1 MHYSLVID
9 RMIERILLKNI
20 KNKLFSGKV
29 ISIMGARQTGKSTLM
44 KEIQKSVNK
53 KTLFLDCDDPQT
65 RNILQNQST
74 LNLLRLIGDNEIV
87 FIDEAQRV
95 ENIGL
100 TLKQIHDNN
109 DKCQLIVSGSSAF
122 ELANTINEPLTGR
135 NREYQL
141 FPISFQELKNHTSW
155 FDEIRL
161 LEARLIFGTYPDVIN
176 NPGNEISV
184 LKNLSG
190 SYLYK
195 DIFAFQDIR
204 KPQLIEKLLQ
214 LLAFQI
220 ASEVSYNELANT
232 LKVSINTI
240 EKYIDL
246 LEKTFVIFRL
256 PSFSRNL
263 RNEIKK
269 SRKIYFYDNGI
280 RNSIISNFNSID
292 LRNDVGQLWENY
304 LVSERFKKIS
314 YQNLYCNRY
323 FWRTTQQQE
332 VDYIEEHSGKLFAYE
347 FKYNPNKKVKIS
359 KTFTGAYSN
368 SEFQLINKEN
378 YSEFIS

>member
-1 MHYSLVID
+1 
-9 RMIERILLKNI
+9 MIKRTLQDIISE
-20 KNKLFSGKV
+20 KLFSKKV
-29 ISIMGARQTGKSTLM
+29 IVITGARQTGKSTLM
-44 KEIQKSVNK
+44 KEMQKLTDK
-53 KTLFLDCDDPQT
+53 KTLFLDCDDIET
-65 RNILQNQST
+65 RNILHNQT
-74 LNLLRLIGDNEIV
+74 TPNLLRLIGNNELV

-100 TLKQIHDNN
+100 TLKQIHDNHPE
-109 DKCQLIVSGSSAF
+109 CQLIVSGSSAF
-122 ELANTINEPLTGR
+122 ELSNKINEPLTGR
-135 NREYQL
+135 KWEYQI
-141 FPISFQELKNHTSW
+141 FPISFDEMQNYSTW

-161 LEARLIFGTYPDVIN
+161 LESRLIYGSYPDVITH
-176 NPGNEISV
+176 PGNEIQI
-184 LKNLSG
+184 LKTLSN

-195 DIFAFQDIR
+195 DIFTFQDLR

-232 LKVSINTI
+232 LQVSIRTI

-246 LEKTFVIFRL
+246 LEKTYVVFRL

-263 RNEIKK
+263 RNELKK

-280 RNSIISNFNSID
+280 RNSIISNFNSLN

-304 LVSERFKKIS
+304 LVSERMKKIS
-314 YQNLYCNRY
+314 YQNLYCNSY

-332 VDYIEEHSGKLFAYE
+332 IDYIEEHSGKLFAYE
-347 FKYNPNKKVKIS
+347 FKWNSTKKAKLS
-359 KTFTGAYSN
+359 KTFSAAYPEH
-368 SEFQLINKEN
+368 EFTVINKEN
-378 YSEFIS
+378 YTDFIS